1 MVELVATVT
10 VAAILTTIAVPAV
23 TSTVKTKR
31 TWTEANSLVL
41 ALNYARSEAIKR
53 DLVNGV
59 SVCTT
64 IDNSTCSP
72 NGWQNGWI
80 VRVNDPVTPVVLLQA
95 IGVSANNTISE
106 AAGLTELRFQ
116 ANGSVQFVGN
126 GALANASFKVCDSTN
141 NAQYAR
147 DVEVS
152 LTGRIVSGRG
162 AGLNVQ
168 GGAMACP

>member
-41 ALNYARSEAIKR
+41 ALNYARSEGIKR

-64 IDNSTCSP
+64 IDNSNCSP

-95 IGVSANNTISE
+95 IGVSANNTITE

-116 ANGSVQFVGN
+116 ANGSVVFVGN
-126 GALANASFKVCDSTN
+126 GALANAAFKVCDSTN
-141 NAQYAR
+141 DPRFAR

-152 LTGRIVSGRG
+152 LTGRIVSGRN

-168 GGAMACP
+168 GGAMVCP